1 MNTVNTIYLLNTN
14 QFEISRH
21 YNTNTA
27 SYCYSEISDNMNISD
42 GPMEFVLIASAIC
55 GTLLIIN
62 IP

>member
-14 QFEISRH
+14 HFEISRH
-21 YNTNTA
+21 YNNTA
-27 SYCYSEISDNMNISD
+27 SNFYSEIPDSMNIID
-42 GPMEFVLIASAIC
+42 GPMEFVLIVSGSC

>member
-21 YNTNTA
+21 YNNTA
-27 SYCYSEISDNMNISD
+27 SNFYSEISDNMNVID